1 MEITRIQ
8 QSETWV
14 QYNINHNGRKWG
26 HVSLLSGE
34 LKNFSH
40 DAGKHQLFKA
50 GVLISN
56 ADRGLGGERFADN
69 AVEMLESMVTKR
81 IGLKKAKPSD
91 KRDSFEGWDIADRV
105 RNARYGR

>member
-14 QYNINHNGRKWG
+14 QYDINHNGRKWG
-26 HVSLLSGE
+26 NVSLLSGK

-40 DAGKHQLFKA
+40 DAGKHQLRVA
-50 GVLISN
+50 GILIVDSDTKIETF
-56 ADRGLGGERFADN
+56 AEDAIER
-69 AVEMLESMVTKR
+69 LEALVTKR
-81 IGLKKAKPSD
+81 RGLKKAKPSD
-91 KRDSFEGWDIADRV
+91 RRDTFDGWDIADRV